1 MTTAQNIANDIAV
14 RFTSLDTFDVE
25 SLHDE
30 GHGYAGGGGGGLNVD
45 LADGTV
51 ATVWYRPEDDMIVA
65 TVDGE
70 DFAEATVVR

>member
-1 MTTAQNIANDIAV
+1 MTTAQNIANDIAA

-30 GHGYAGGGGGGLNVD
+30 GHGYAGGGGGLDVD

-51 ATVWYRPEDDMIVA
+51 ATVWHRPEDDMIVA

-70 DFAEATVVR
+70 NFAEATVVR